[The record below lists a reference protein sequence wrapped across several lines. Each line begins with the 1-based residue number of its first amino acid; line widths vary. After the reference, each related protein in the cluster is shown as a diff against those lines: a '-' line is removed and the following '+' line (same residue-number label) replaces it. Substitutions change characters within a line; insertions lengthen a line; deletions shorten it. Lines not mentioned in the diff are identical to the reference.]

1 MIFRVSDVKS
11 KLKQVKLLLL
21 DVDGVMTDGTIIYD
35 DNNIQ
40 TQTFYVRDGL
50 GIRLLMLAGIEVGVI
65 TGRKS
70 DALHH
75 RCKNLNIRY
84 IYDSVKN
91 KVEILN
97 EVIAKTGIKAEDIA
111 YMGDDL
117 PDVSIMKAVGIPIAV
132 ADAHEIIIEISDI
145 VTSAK
150 GGSGAIREISEAI
163 LKAQNRWNFVM
174 ERFK

>member
-1 MIFRVSDVKS
+1 MIFKVPDAKTR
-11 KLKQVKLLLL
+11 LKHVRLLLL

-40 TQTFYVRDGL
+40 TQTFHVRDGL

-70 DALHH
+70 EALHH
-75 RCKNLNIRY
+75 RCKNLHIGY
-84 IYDSVKN
+84 IYDNVKN
-91 KVEILN
+91 KVEILH
-97 EVIAKTGIKAEDIA
+97 EIIAKTGINADDIA

-117 PDVSIMKAVGIPIAV
+117 PDISIMKEVGIPIAV
-132 ADAHEIIIEISDI
+132 ANAHEIIIEISHI

-150 GGSGAIREISEAI
+150 GGAGAIREICEAI
-163 LKAQNRWNFVM
+163 LKAQMLWDSVI
-174 ERFK
+174 ERF